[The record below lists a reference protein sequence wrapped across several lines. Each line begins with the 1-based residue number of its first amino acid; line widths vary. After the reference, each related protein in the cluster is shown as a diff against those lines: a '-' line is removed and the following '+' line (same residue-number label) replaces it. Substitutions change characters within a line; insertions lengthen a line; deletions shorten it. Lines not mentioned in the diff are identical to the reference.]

1 MRFFVIATVIAVA
14 TAVVSAALPVEPM
27 NAFVLQQEDN
37 EQHVLQDKKP
47 FDMTGG
53 KSYIVAFKDTAAAEV
68 ILKAEKEILAFG
80 GKIGHRYTTALRGF
94 SAWIPGPIVTA
105 MSTNPFIDYI
115 EEDGEVNAYLV

>member
-1 MRFFVIATVIAVA
+1 MRFFAIASVIAAAV
-14 TAVVSAALPVEPM
+14 AVVSAALPVEPV
-27 NAFVLQQEDN
+27 NAFVLQQENN
-37 EQHVLQDKKP
+37 EQRVLQDKKP

-53 KSYIVAFKDTAAAEV
+53 KSYIVAFKDSAAADV

-80 GKIGHRYTTALRGF
+80 GKIGHRYTAALRGF

-105 MSTNPFIDYI
+105 LSTNPFIDYI